1 MEDFTKVEH
10 LVDHV
15 RDYMQV
21 RADEV
26 RLGVAERASGVIAS
40 LVAGA
45 FVTLIL
51 VIGYIFISV
60 AAALLLGRVLS
71 DLVVGFLIV
80 AGFQL
85 VLGLLV
91 WSLRQRLIGIPVMNA
106 ILDQLLVKK
115 IDHEQN

>member
-21 RADEV
+21 RSDEL
-26 RLGVAERASGVIAS
+26 RLGVAERASRVIAS

-51 VIGYIFISV
+51 VIGYVFVAV
-60 AAALLLGRVLS
+60 AAALLLGRILN

-80 AGFQL
+80 AGIQL
-85 VLGLLV
+85 VLGLLA

>member
-26 RLGVAERASGVIAS
+26 RLGVAERASGVISS

-45 FVTLIL
+45 FVTLFL
-51 VIGYIFISV
+51 VIGYIFVGV
-60 AAALLLGRVLS
+60 AAALLLGRILG
-71 DLVVGFLIV
+71 DLVVGFLIL
-80 AGFQL
+80 AGIQL
-85 VLGLLV
+85 AFGLLV
-91 WSLRQRLIGIPVMNA
+91 WSLRQRLIRIPVMNA